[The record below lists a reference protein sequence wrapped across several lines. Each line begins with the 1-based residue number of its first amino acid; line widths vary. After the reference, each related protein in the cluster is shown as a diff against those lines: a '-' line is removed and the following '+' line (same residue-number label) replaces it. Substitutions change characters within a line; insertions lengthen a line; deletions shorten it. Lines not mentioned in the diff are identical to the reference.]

1 MDKNKRSFWATPQG
15 LAALGLIA
23 VAVYV
28 LIIEHGKHLAPWLP
42 FLILLLC
49 PLMHIFMHGGHG
61 GHGGHGEHHEKGDP
75 SAKESGRADQ
85 AYRRGIEEGRRQAH
99 KEGE

>member
-49 PLMHIFMHGGHG
+49 PLMHILM
-61 GHGGHGEHHEKGDP
+61 HGGHGEHHEKGDP

-85 AYRRGIEEGRRQAH
+85 AYRRGIEEGRRQVH